1 MSVSSHGQARADGA
15 HENSGTYPALGP
27 TAAAGSRVGTNERL
41 REQRISIVKTFGL
54 IVDNGSDWY
63 IQGNSDDGWNAQA
76 MKKPRRGC
84 NGVDCAS
91 ADDKTLRTLPSTGI
105 RLAHRNPPRA
115 GVAVQGLR
123 RKE

>member
-1 MSVSSHGQARADGA
+1 MRTLAPTLRWV
-15 HENSGTYPALGP
+15 PPPPLVVALE
-27 TAAAGSRVGTNERL
+27 TNERL

-91 ADDKTLRTLPSTGI
+91 ADDKTLRTPPE
-105 RLAHRNPPRA
+105 HRNPPRA
-115 GVAVQGLR
+115 PESASRRSGSPGLR